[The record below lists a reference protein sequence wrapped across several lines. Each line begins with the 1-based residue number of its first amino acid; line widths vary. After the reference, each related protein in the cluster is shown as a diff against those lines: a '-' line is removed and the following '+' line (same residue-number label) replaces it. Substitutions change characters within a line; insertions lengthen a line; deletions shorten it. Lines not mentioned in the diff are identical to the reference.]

1 MKKTIVMLMVV
12 LMIMGTVTGCSK
24 KTGTNEQNDTYKIAI
39 IQPVDHPSLNTIRE
53 SIALG
58 LEEAG
63 LKDKIEIIYK
73 NANGD
78 SSLLPSIMQSLRSE
92 GVDMLVPIATGTAQ
106 SAAASTTT
114 IPIVFSAVSNPVE
127 AGLVTALDKT
137 TGNITGVSDAI
148 ATEDILNLAMELTPN
163 VKTFGFVYNSSE
175 INSIAGIEQAKAYCV
190 EHGLSY
196 KEATVT
202 STADVQQSASSL
214 VGSVDAFFTPIDN
227 TIASAMTTFV
237 QVANKSKLPVYVSA
251 DSMVADGGL
260 ATVGIDYT
268 VLGKQTAAMIAR
280 IYNGEKISENP
291 IEVMTEYSKMINKT
305 VADSLEL
312 TISED
317 LLKTFVIIGE

>member
-1 MKKTIVMLMVV
+1 MKKFLFILMAA

-24 KTGTNEQNDTYKIAI
+24 NTGSNKKDIYTIAI
-39 IQPVDHPSLNTIRE
+39 IQPMEHPSLNTIRE
-53 SIALG
+53 NIVLG

-63 LKDKIEIIYK
+63 LKDKVEIIYK

-78 SSLLPSIMQSLRSE
+78 PSLLPSIMQSLKSD
-92 GVDMLVPIATGTAQ
+92 GVDMLVPIGTGAAQ
-106 SAAASTTT
+106 SASATNTTT
-114 IPIVFSAVSNPVE
+114 PIVFSAVSNPIE

-148 ATEDILNLAMELTPN
+148 ATEEIINLALELTPN
-163 VKTFGFVYNSSE
+163 IKTFGFVYNSSE
-175 INSIAGIEQAKAYCV
+175 INSTAGIEQAKAYLD
-190 EHGLSY
+190 ELGLSY
-196 KEATVT
+196 KEATIT

-214 VGSVDAFFTPIDN
+214 VGNIDAFFTPIDN
-227 TIASAMTTFV
+227 TVASAMDTFA
-237 QVANKSKLPVYVSA
+237 QVANKSGLPIYVSA
-251 DSMVADGGL
+251 DSMVTDGGL

-268 VLGKQTAAMIAR
+268 VLGKQTASMIAR

-291 IEVMTEYSKMINKT
+291 VESMTEYSKMINKN

-312 TISED
+312 NISED